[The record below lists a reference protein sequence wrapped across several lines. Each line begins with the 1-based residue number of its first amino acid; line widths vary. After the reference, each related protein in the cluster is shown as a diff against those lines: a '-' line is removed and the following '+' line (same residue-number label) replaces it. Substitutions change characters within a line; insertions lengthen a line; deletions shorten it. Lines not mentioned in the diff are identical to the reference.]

1 MENQIETLNQ
11 NVNAAVTTL
20 NGLTEGFFALLPQ
33 AAIALVV
40 LILMV
45 VVASI
50 IKRIVVRVVTMR
62 ASSGVG
68 VALGRIAYTLTIFA
82 GLLFAVAI
90 IAPSIGAAE
99 LLQVLGVGSVA
110 IGFAFRDILQNFL
123 AGLLLLLRQP
133 FFEGD
138 WVKFGS
144 HEGIVTEISTRSTW
158 IKTFDGRDIAIPNG
172 EIFTNS
178 LTVMT
183 RDPMIRS
190 DYEFG
195 IAYDA
200 DIGQAKTVILEA
212 ARKVKGVSEEKG
224 PDIGVSDL
232 AASSVNLRL
241 RWWTTTD
248 DVYGAKLE
256 MLQKVKEALDA
267 AGISIPFPHRQLILE
282 DAAFEV
288 ISNRSDAPVASA

>member
-1 MENQIETLNQ
+1 MEEQLDSLNQ
-11 NVNAAVTTL
+11 NVDAAVQTV

-33 AAIALVV
+33 AAIAVVV

-45 VVASI
+45 LIASVV
-50 IKRIVVRVVTMR
+50 KRVVKRVVTMR
-62 ASSGVG
+62 ASAGVG
-68 VALGRIAYTLTIFA
+68 TALSRIAYTLTIFA
-82 GLLFAVAI
+82 GLLFSVAI
-90 IAPSIGAAE
+90 VAPSIGAAE

-138 WVKFGS
+138 WVKFGN
-144 HEGIVTEISTRSTW
+144 HEGIVKEISTRSTW
-158 IKTFDGRDIAIPNG
+158 IKTFDGRDISIPNG

-195 IAYDA
+195 ISYDA
-200 DIGQAKTVILEA
+200 DIEKAKNVILEVA
-212 ARKVKGVSEEKG
+212 KKVKGVSSEKG

-232 AASSVNLRL
+232 ADSSVNLRL

-267 AGISIPFPHRQLILE
+267 ADIPIPFPHRQLILDD
-282 DAAFEV
+282 DALEA
-288 ISNRSDAPVASA
+288 VAARHGEAAVA